1 MRVDLSNVLE
11 ERVGDHGVSDDDLD
25 ELDESLSEVHGTLQR
40 GREEGKFGYAFADL
54 PRHVDIEGIQRVA
67 DDLRE
72 DFGFLV
78 NIGVGGS
85 ALGGAALTNSL
96 RPDSNVYFPDNLDPD
111 LMGEVLNSV
120 SLENTVFNVVSKSGS
135 TAETAANFLVVR
147 DELEKEGLDWRDHV
161 VLTTGRDGVLRD
173 LVERE
178 SLRSFEVPE
187 NVPGRFSA
195 LSPVGLLSAAF
206 AGADIERVVDGALEA
221 RERCSGGS
229 VYDNPG
235 YALGGVSYFLDVER
249 DKTMSVMMPYSERLF
264 SFVEWY
270 AQLWAESLGK
280 RREDGSEVNVGQSP
294 VKSMG
299 ITDQHSQLQLFV
311 DGPNNK
317 LVNLVRVKDND
328 YSFEVPRTDGDTEG
342 DRYLDEYS
350 YLSGHSL
357 SELMDVEL
365 RAIEAALV
373 ESNRPSLRLELDSV
387 NEFCMGELLY
397 TYEVAVTAAAELYGV
412 DAFNQPGV
420 ELGKKATYSVLERD
434 GYEGYDGYVRDIDE
448 TLFEV

>member
-1 MRVDLSNVLE
+1 MRVDLSNTLE
-11 ERVGDHGVSDDDLD
+11 ERVGDHGLSDDDLD
-25 ELDESLSEVHGTLQR
+25 ELDESLSEVHETLQR

-54 PRHVDIEGIQRVA
+54 PRHVDIEEIQRVA
-67 DDLRE
+67 DDLRD

-111 LMGEVLNSV
+111 LIGEVLNSV

-135 TAETAANFLVVR
+135 TAETAANFLVMR

-161 VLTTGRDGVLRD
+161 VVTTGTDGILRD

-178 SLRSFEVPE
+178 DLRSFEVPE
-187 NVPGRFSA
+187 DVPGRFSA
-195 LSPVGLLSAAF
+195 LSPVGLFSAAF
-206 AGADIERVVDGALEA
+206 AGADIERIVEGALGA
-221 RERCSGGS
+221 RERCSEES

-235 YALGGVSYFLDVER
+235 YALGGVSYLLDTR
-249 DKTMSVMMPYSERLF
+249 GDKTMSVMMPYSERLF

-317 LVNLVRVKDND
+317 LINLVRVKESD
-328 YSFEVPRTDGDTEG
+328 YEFEIPGVDGSSEG
-342 DRYLDEYS
+342 DDYLDDYS

-357 SELMDVEL
+357 SDLMDVEL
-365 RAIEAALV
+365 SAIEAALV
-373 ESNRPSLRLELDSV
+373 ESNRPNLSVELDSV

-397 TYEVAVTAAAELYGV
+397 TYETAVVAAAELYGV
-412 DAFNQPGV
+412 DAFDQPGV
-420 ELGKKATYSVLERD
+420 ELGKKATYSLLDRD
-434 GYEGYDGYVRDIDE
+434 GYDGYDGYVRNIDE